1 MTLFCKL
8 KTNIMFMH
16 RFSQK
21 YLTRLSVSCYCE
33 PVGAMLCRS
42 SSRHSPPLSWA
53 GFLRERQPISFGTK
67 GHQRVKL

>member
-42 SSRHSPPLSWA
+42 SSRHSPPPQLGWVPERETAHFLWDQRASA
-53 GFLRERQPISFGTK
+53 G
-67 GHQRVKL
+67 